1 MPQPDA
7 EIMRLEARQL
17 PSAFLT
23 RHVIGRQI
31 VARSEARTEN
41 ALPAP
46 ITLSQTEPT
55 QNWPMPAI
63 PDRFFP
69 LED

>member
-1 MPQPDA
+1 MSQTGYRIAPSDDPTFNVTFNVTYSH
-7 EIMRLEARQL
+7 
-17 PSAFLT
+17 SAFA
-23 RHVIGRQI
+23 
-31 VARSEARTEN
+31 ARSEARTEN

-63 PDRFFP
+63 PDRFLP